1 MTSTPRGPYRVSFT
15 PRAARHLR
23 RVDTAYRGRITRRIS
38 ALADAPRP
46 RGAIKLDQ
54 ESWRFRVGPWRI
66 FYEIRDAELS
76 VIVTDI
82 LRREKDTY
90 SRR

>member
-1 MTSTPRGPYRVSFT
+1 MSRDRYRVSFT
-15 PRAARHLR
+15 THAERQLGGVR
-23 RVDTAYRGRITRRIS
+23 TADLGRITRRIS
-38 ALADAPRP
+38 ALADEPRP
-46 RGAIKLDQ
+46 RGAIKLDR

-76 VIVTDI
+76 VIVTEV

-90 SRR
+90 GKR

>member
-1 MTSTPRGPYRVSFT
+1 MSRDHYRVSFT
-15 PRAARHLR
+15 THAERQLDRLGAADLS
-23 RVDTAYRGRITRRIS
+23 RITRRIS
-38 ALADAPRP
+38 ALAGEPRP
-46 RGAIKLDQ
+46 RGAIKLDR

-76 VIVTDI
+76 VIITEV

-90 SRR
+90 GKR